1 MAVQTFQLLI
11 LGSSA
16 ATPTVKR
23 NPTAQL
29 LNIAERL
36 FLIDCG
42 EATQIQLRKYKARF
56 QNINHIFISHLHG
69 DHFFG
74 LPGFLASMHLL
85 GRKNELTIFGPPPLK
100 EIIQL
105 IHKHSD
111 TYLSYPITYVDT
123 QHKSKALLWEDEKVE
138 VYSIP
143 LQHRI
148 NTTGFLFKEK
158 PLPRNVD
165 KYKLEKLNVS
175 VAEIHK
181 LKLGLDA
188 TDEKGNIIKNETLTY
203 SPTKPRSYAYCSD
216 TRFFEALSN
225 DIQSIDLLYHE
236 STFLNEMKQ
245 RASETFHSTAA
256 QAAQMA
262 NLCGAKKLI
271 LGHYSARYDELSEFL
286 LEAKPIFTNTELAI
300 EGTVFH
306 VEPIT
311 I

>member
-16 ATPTVKR
+16 ATPTVNR

-42 EATQIQLRKYKARF
+42 ESTQIQLRKYKARF

-85 GRKNELTIFGPPPLK
+85 GRKNELTIFGPPQLK

-111 TYLSYPITYVDT
+111 TYLSYPIHYVDT
-123 QHKSKALLWEDEKVE
+123 QHISKALIWEDDKVE

-148 NTTGFLFKEK
+148 NTNGFLFKEK
-158 PLPRNVD
+158 PLPRNID
-165 KYKLEKLNVS
+165 KYKLEKFKVS
-175 VAEIHK
+175 ISEIHK

-188 TDEKGNIIKNETLTY
+188 IDESGNTIKNETLTH

-216 TRFFEALSN
+216 TRFFEALAT
-225 DIQSIDLLYHE
+225 DIKFVDLLYHE
-236 STFLNEMKQ
+236 STFLTEMEQ
-245 RASETFHSTAA
+245 RASKTYHSTAA

-262 NLCGAKKLI
+262 NLSGTTKLI
-271 LGHYSARYDELSEFL
+271 LGHFSARYDNLNDFL
-286 LEAKPIFTNTELAI
+286 LEAQPIFKNTALAI
-300 EGTVFH
+300 EGTLFNID
-306 VEPIT
+306 PI